1 MILLIC
7 SFNIWKDKKMK
18 QVKELNKKER
28 GAAFLEYALLAAI
41 VGVLGIVSLTML
53 SGNLQS
59 AFRSIAA
66 DLGII

>member
-1 MILLIC
+1 
-7 SFNIWKDKKMK
+7 MK

-53 SGNLQS
+53 SGNLQA
-59 AFRSIAA
+59 AFMSIAQ